1 MPVTAKPEDLGLSSE
16 RLGRITSWMARYVD
30 EGRLPFALTLIAR
43 RGEIAYFEFVGERDV
58 EAGAAMTEDTIFRAH
73 SMSKPITSVAAMML
87 YEEGLFQLDDPLADY
102 IPAFADMAVYA
113 GGEGGTMRTEPAKRP
128 VTIHHLLTHTSGLTY
143 GFTGESDVG
152 ELYNKH
158 KVNFNPGNGPLE
170 EVVERL
176 AGLPLLSQPGEE
188 WNYGVSTDV
197 LGRFVEVVSG
207 QDFDRFLEDRI
218 FAVLGMS
225 DTSFQVPPEKLDRL
239 AALYTATDEGGMT
252 LVESGAESRYGRAV
266 STFSGGGGLL
276 STAGDY
282 DRFCEMLR
290 RGGELDGSRLLGRK
304 TIEFMTCNHLPGDLA
319 SMGQPQFTEYRL
331 DGVGFGLGFAVMLD
345 PARAQLMTSPGEYT
359 WGGMAS
365 TTFWVDPAE
374 DMVALYVT
382 QLTPSGF
389 YSLRRELRALVYQ
402 ALID

>member
-16 RLGRITSWMARYVD
+16 RLGRITSWMARYV
-30 EGRLPFALTLIAR
+30 EAGRLPFALTLIAR
-43 RGEIAYFEFVGERDV
+43 HGEIAYLDFIGERDV
-58 EAGAAMTEDTIFRAH
+58 EAGAPMTEDTIFRAY

-87 YEEGLFQLDDPLADY
+87 YEDGLFQLDDPLADT
-102 IPAFADMAVYA
+102 IPAFADMAVHT
-113 GGEGGTMRTEPAKRP
+113 GGEGNRMTTERAKRP

-143 GFTGESDVG
+143 GFTGESEVG
-152 ELYNKH
+152 ELYNEH
-158 KVNFNPGNGPLE
+158 KVDFNPGNGPLE

-176 AGLPLLSQPGEE
+176 ARLPLLSQPGEA

-207 QDFDRFLEDRI
+207 ESFDRFLEDRI
-218 FAVLGMS
+218 FSPLGMS
-225 DTSFQVPPEKLDRL
+225 DTSFQVPPDKLDRF
-239 AALYTATDEGGMT
+239 AALYAATDEGGMK

-282 DRFCEMLR
+282 YRFCEMLR

-304 TIEFMTCNHLPGDLA
+304 TVEFMTRNHLPGDMA
-319 SMGQPQFTEYRL
+319 SMGQPRFTEYRL

-374 DMVALYVT
+374 DLVALFVT

-389 YSLRRELRALVYQ
+389 YSLRRELRALAYQ